1 MREDFKTFIYIQ
13 SKKNNIIDSKNKEG
27 IYYGFSYNNFE
38 DFPYELKNPKIIFE
52 LRKKEIS
59 AFFMNN

>member
-27 IYYGFSYNNFE
+27 IYYGFHIII
-38 DFPYELKNPKIIFE
+38 LKIFHMNLKIQKLFLNLE
-52 LRKKEIS
+52 KKK
-59 AFFMNN
+59 